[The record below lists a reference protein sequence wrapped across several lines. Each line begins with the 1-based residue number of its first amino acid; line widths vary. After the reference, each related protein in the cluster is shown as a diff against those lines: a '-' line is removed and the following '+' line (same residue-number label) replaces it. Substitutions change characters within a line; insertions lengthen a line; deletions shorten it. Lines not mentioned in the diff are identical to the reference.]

1 LAINPK
7 DIENFALFKLM
18 CGLFFLAVDK
28 KKENKGT
35 QKVGNAEEDNTAGSD
50 SEDEET
56 AAAAKTAGKQES
68 GNEDKKAAEQQKSVD
83 AEEDE
88 THTAVESTFI
98 RGSTYHAFL
107 RFLAYSW
114 SNDLSSV
121 VCCR

>member
-1 LAINPK
+1 
-7 DIENFALFKLM
+7 M

-35 QKVGNAEEDNTAGSD
+35 QKVGNAEEDITAGSD

-68 GNEDKKAAEQQKSVD
+68 GNEDKKTAESVD

-107 RFLAYSW
+107 RFLAYSR